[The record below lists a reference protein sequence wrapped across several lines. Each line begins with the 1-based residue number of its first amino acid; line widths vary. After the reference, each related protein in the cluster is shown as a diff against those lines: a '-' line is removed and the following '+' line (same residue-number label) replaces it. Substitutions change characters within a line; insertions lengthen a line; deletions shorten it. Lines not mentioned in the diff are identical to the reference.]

1 MSKYKIKVKD
11 ILEYLIY
18 FFPISYILGNG
29 IINFNLFLIFV
40 FSLIFIFYYKKRI
53 KFNPLLIATLILG
66 STNYQL
72 IQNFFNS
79 FIGKFIIIGIVW
91 SFSFQ
96 ILCEIRHLFWD
107 IGYGFDLKVSKITG
121 LLVIISSFL
130 LTILIFVIGR
140 HII

>member
-1 MSKYKIKVKD
+1 MKD
-11 ILEYLIY
+11 
-18 FFPISYILGNG
+18 N
-29 IINFNLFLIFV
+29 
-40 FSLIFIFYYKKRI
+40 
-53 KFNPLLIATLILG
+53 NPLSPHIQIYSWHISSLLSISHRIIGVLNIIILTLICLWIATLILG

-107 IGYGFDLKVSKITG
+107 IGFGFDLEVSKITG
-121 LLVIISSFL
+121 FLVIISSFV

>member
-1 MSKYKIKVKD
+1 MKD
-11 ILEYLIY
+11 
-18 FFPISYILGNG
+18 N
-29 IINFNLFLIFV
+29 
-40 FSLIFIFYYKKRI
+40 
-53 KFNPLLIATLILG
+53 NPLSPHIQIYSWHISSLLSISHRIIGVLNIIILTLICLWIATLILG

-72 IQNFFNS
+72 IQNFLNS
-79 FIGKFIIIGIVW
+79 FFGKFIIIGTIW

-96 ILCEIRHLFWD
+96 VLCEIRHLFWD
-107 IGYGFDLKVSKITG
+107 MGYGFDLKVSKITG

>member
-1 MSKYKIKVKD
+1 MKD
-11 ILEYLIY
+11 SN
-18 FFPISYILGNG
+18 PISPHIQIYSWHISSLLSISHRIIGVLNIIILT
-29 IINFNLFLIFV
+29 LIC
-40 FSLIFIFYYKKRI
+40 LW
-53 KFNPLLIATLILG
+53 IATLILG

>member
-1 MSKYKIKVKD
+1 MKD
-11 ILEYLIY
+11 
-18 FFPISYILGNG
+18 N
-29 IINFNLFLIFV
+29 
-40 FSLIFIFYYKKRI
+40 
-53 KFNPLLIATLILG
+53 NPLSPHIQIYSWHISSLLSISHRIIGVINIIILTLICLWIATLILG

>member
-1 MSKYKIKVKD
+1 MKD
-11 ILEYLIY
+11 SN
-18 FFPISYILGNG
+18 PISPHIQIYSWHISSLLSISHR
-29 IINFNLFLIFV
+29 IIGVINIIIMTFVCLWITTLIF
-40 FSLIFIFYYKKRI
+40 
-53 KFNPLLIATLILG
+53 G
-66 STNYQL
+66 STNYKL
-72 IQNFFNS
+72 IQIFFNS